1 MNNYNSKTL
10 MHYGVLGMHWGVR
23 RYQPY
28 PSNYSGDGKFVGD
41 EPSVNKVNRKKE
53 SNADKIARLLD
64 GDKHELTDEMLNRFK
79 SDMRST
85 LVTGIT
91 GSAIGAGMA
100 AIGVT
105 SGSIPVLLGGITLV
119 DAGIRTG
126 LFASRRLIKNNR
138 ALKKEKEY
146 LDTREKNGN
155 IDQQTGL
162 YIKTKDY
169 TIEEDAKTVN
179 PAFKDAFQNSKK
191 NCSLCTIAY
200 ELRRRGYDVIA
211 ARSEKG
217 KSRENIGDFFK
228 GTFED
233 RWTLPGD
240 LNNEL
245 NEEDASN
252 RLKKDGIW
260 KTFSKAEAAAL
271 VNRLAEEPVGARG
284 IIGVGW
290 PGGGAHHMA
299 YEVTENGPNIV
310 DAQTGK
316 AYDRKGSVNLLR
328 GVVTYTHDRL
338 DNLDMNLEVIK
349 GVAVR

>member
-41 EPSVNKVNRKKE
+41 ESSANKVNQKKE
-53 SNADKIARLLD
+53 SNADKIARLIKD
-64 GDKHELTDEMLNRFK
+64 DNREVTDAALK
-79 SDMRST
+79 SFNKGMRSII
-85 LVTGIT
+85 VSGIA

-100 AIGVT
+100 AIGLT
-105 SGSIPVLLGGITLV
+105 NGVLPATLGGLTLV
-119 DAGIRTG
+119 DAGLNNIAEG
-126 LFASRRLIKNNR
+126 AGRLIDNKR

-146 LDTREKNGN
+146 LDAREKGGN
-155 IDQQTGL
+155 IDKQTGL
-162 YIKTKDY
+162 YTKTKDY
-169 TIEEDAKTVN
+169 TVDEDAKTVN

-217 KSRENIGDFFK
+217 RSREDIGDFFN
-228 GTFED
+228 GTFKNS
-233 RWTLPGD
+233 WTFPGD
-240 LNNEL
+240 LDNGLDEVAAL
-245 NEEDASN
+245 D
-252 RLKKDGIW
+252 RLKKDGMY
-260 KTFSKAEAAAL
+260 KTFSKAEAATL

-284 IIGVGW
+284 IIGVNW
-290 PGGGAHHMA
+290 PGGGGHHMA

-316 AYDRKGSVNLLR
+316 VYDRKSSVNLLR
-328 GVVTYTHDRL
+328 GVITYEHDRL